1 MTRPKITYWTLSVEG
16 SVKVAGSDFVAAS
29 LKDNIHVS
37 PTTKLCSST
46 KRCMLE
52 SETLANEFA
61 TALLPI
67 IEKRQ
72 KTAVEIRVEPVTTSG
87 TLRDIAK
94 DEEKI
99 AAHSHEVRERL
110 RTGNFAPNKAV

>member
-1 MTRPKITYWTLSVEG
+1 M
-16 SVKVAGSDFVAAS
+16 KVAGSDFVAAS
-29 LKDNIHVS
+29 LKDYIYIS

-52 SETLANEFA
+52 SEDLANQFA
-61 TALLPI
+61 TALRPI

-72 KTAVEIRVEPVTTSG
+72 KATVEIRIEPVTTSG
-87 TLRDIAK
+87 TLREIAK

-99 AAHSHEVRERL
+99 TTHSHEVRERL
-110 RTGNFAPNKAV
+110 RTGNFAPNKAVDLA